1 MLVLEDLAV
10 LDRRYRVACSLAV
23 LRGLLIATFSL
34 VVEQGSMARGLQ

>member
-10 LDRRYRVACSLAV
+10 LDRRYRVARSLVV

-34 VVEQGSMARGLQ
+34 VEQGSMVRGLQ